1 MIVYRAATRLVHATD
16 VFDLAVFDSHAKRR
30 RFLIHFG
37 ELEAALADEGHNS
50 DTMRR
55 YREVSMLAGEL
66 FCRPICRCHRTH
78 ARIARAIA
86 AARPSGP
93 RLSA

>member
-1 MIVYRAATRLVHATD
+1 
-16 VFDLAVFDSHAKRR
+16 
-30 RFLIHFG
+30 
-37 ELEAALADEGHNS
+37 
-50 DTMRR
+50 MRR